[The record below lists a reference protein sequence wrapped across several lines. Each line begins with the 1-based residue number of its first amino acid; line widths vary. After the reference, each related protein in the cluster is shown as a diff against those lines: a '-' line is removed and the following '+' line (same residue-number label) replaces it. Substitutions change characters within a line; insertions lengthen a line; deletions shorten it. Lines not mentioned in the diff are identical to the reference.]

1 VSFTFLSWR
10 IYFHFFI
17 KNPLHNLLPK
27 LYLKNDKLTSFTIS
41 SKHNWVH

>member
-17 KNPLHNLLPK
+17 KNPLHNSLP
-27 LYLKNDKLTSFTIS
+27 YRNNSRSFE
-41 SKHNWVH
+41 H